1 MAVTW
6 LTQLLKKAAAVV
18 SDVTSMLRAAIRS
31 ESPTS
36 LASVP
41 AFLSDLQRSQ
51 TLQKMNVSSAP
62 TPGEEEDGGYGSRAC
77 CSF

>member
-1 MAVTW
+1 MSYLKQAMAVTW

-18 SDVTSMLRAAIRS
+18 REVTSMLSAACRS

-36 LASVP
+36 LARVP

-51 TLQKMNVSSAP
+51 TLQKMKVSSAP
-62 TPGEEEDGGYGSRAC
+62 TPGGESGRSLV
-77 CSF
+77 